1 MRKLRE
7 QGLTLFTGIMWLVG
21 IVVVVQLWL
30 LSAALE
36 ALLAGQVRVLIPA
49 ALVSLVL
56 LGINGGLLRFVAG
69 LDGRIRRA
77 AGPPE

>member
-21 IVVVVQLWL
+21 IVVIVQLWL
-30 LSAALE
+30 VSAALE
-36 ALLAGQVRVLIPA
+36 ALLAGNTRVLIPS
-49 ALVSLVL
+49 ALVSLAL
-56 LGINGGLLRFVAG
+56 LGSNGGLLRFVAG
-69 LDGRIRRA
+69 LDRRIRRS